1 MKFGN
6 WRITEN
12 TIEWS
17 GEGLNRFVIEIQK
30 LTETITTTPTNY
42 SLYKWII
49 SALDEG
55 WLTDDDLYDLN
66 FAFVFA
72 AGASGQPFD
81 YQIFDRTL
89 EFQYNMLDDEEQF
102 EP

>member
-6 WRITEN
+6 WNITET

-17 GEGLNRFVIEIQK
+17 GEGLNRFVIEIQR
-30 LTETITTTPTNY
+30 LTEIITTTPTNY
-42 SLYKWII
+42 NLYKWII
-49 SALDEG
+49 FALDED
-55 WLTDDDLYDLN
+55 WMTDDDLYDLN

-72 AGASGQPFD
+72 AGASGQSFD

-89 EFQYNMLDDEEQF
+89 EYQYNMLDDEE
-102 EP
+102 E